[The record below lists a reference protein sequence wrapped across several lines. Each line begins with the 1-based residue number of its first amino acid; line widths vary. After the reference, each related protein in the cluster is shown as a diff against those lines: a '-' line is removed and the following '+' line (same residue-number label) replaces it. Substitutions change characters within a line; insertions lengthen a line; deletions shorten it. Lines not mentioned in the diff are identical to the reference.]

1 MNSYYRLPL
10 ILINTCYFAT
20 AFKRKTPGRMPL
32 FDQRYAK
39 AQYTITLGGL
49 LFLGVITFL
58 NTAPPLFDEI
68 LFVRNMPLF
77 REHGLSEK
85 FLLEMYDQAP
95 GPLYQIIHSFFEPIT
110 HFEVPGIRL
119 VNVFFFAVVIFLM
132 FLILKR
138 YFKGF
143 EFQSELLLALNLV
156 AVPVIWQIAGMALT
170 EMPAVFFAVL
180 SLLILGI
187 LVQRAAEVSVTT
199 IGLSL
204 LGGVCLGMAIL
215 GRTPFLMMIP
225 AVAVLA
231 FNPLAERMQRQT
243 LSPVVIGIFIVSAV
257 AICAP
262 VFYIWKG
269 LVPPHQAVISEGG
282 LKIWHGVLAFAYA
295 GIIVVLLVPQ
305 WFRLNKRI
313 VLGLLALWVF
323 YGVLN
328 LVWWQV
334 GYMPSYYL
342 LASFLPAAFMK
353 VYPYLVSPL
362 LMVFSTYFIVH
373 LAWYVFLHRNNA
385 YYLMIAVTLVF
396 VLTTC
401 INIKHLF
408 SSRYVAQAAPFLV
421 LLIAEKD
428 TLDWLKPVRL
438 LIGIGIGY
446 ASLETYVSV

>member
-1 MNSYYRLPL
+1 
-10 ILINTCYFAT
+10 
-20 AFKRKTPGRMPL
+20 MPL
-32 FDQRYAK
+32 TDQRYAK
-39 AQYTITLGGL
+39 VQYAITLGAL
-49 LFLGVITFL
+49 LFLWIVTFL
-58 NTAPPLFDEI
+58 NTQAPLFDEI

-119 VNVFFFAVVIFLM
+119 VNVFFFTAVILLTFVIFKYYL
-132 FLILKR
+132 
-138 YFKGF
+138 KGF
-143 EFQSELLLALNLV
+143 DHELLLALNLV
-156 AVPVIWQIAGMALT
+156 AVPVIWQVAGMALT
-170 EMPAVFFAVL
+170 EMPAMFFAVL

-187 LVQRAAEVSVTT
+187 LVKRSMEVSVATL
-199 IGLSL
+199 GLAL
-204 LGGVCLGMAIL
+204 LGGVCLGLAIL

-225 AVAVLA
+225 AVMVLA
-231 FNPLAERMQRQT
+231 FNPLGERLQRCT
-243 LSPVVIGIFIVSAV
+243 LSPFVVGAFVISAA

-262 VFYIWKG
+262 VFFIWKG

-282 LKIWHGVLAFAYA
+282 LKLWHGVLAFAYA

-313 VLGLLALWVF
+313 ALGLLALWIV

-328 LVWWQV
+328 VIWWKV
-334 GYMPSYYL
+334 EYMPSYYL
-342 LASFLPAAFMK
+342 LASIFPAGVMK
-353 VYPYLVSPL
+353 LYPYLVTPL
-362 LMVFSTYFIVH
+362 LMVFSTYFVVH

-396 VLTTC
+396 VLMTC

-408 SSRYVAQAAPFLV
+408 SSRYVAQAAPFLL
-421 LLIAEKD
+421 LLIAEKE
-428 TLDWLKPVRL
+428 TFDWFKPVRL